1 MDKPGLRDALPQP
14 KLSDTRTDQ
23 FWSNLDSSLSAA
35 AAPSAAQTPQR
46 DLNVGLGDV
55 ARGVGAGALD
65 LVGGIGELSRQASQ
79 FGKENAGKQGG
90 DYLEQ
95 ARANMASKL
104 SPVLDVV
111 AGAGDLAK
119 SGAESLT
126 EGMSGDAKEAI
137 GRSLI
142 DETPEG
148 RLTLGDGAGDID
160 VWAMKMAQGVG
171 SLLPTLAAG
180 GVTGVAAKVS
190 IGRAVT
196 ASMVKRGATQKVAEA
211 VAAKAVSKI
220 AYGASVTTGVTGS
233 VGSAGVN
240 ARDTV
245 LGMSFDELA
254 GSDTFRQAFTRI
266 DQDQQTAHLSDEEK
280 LGLAREETAN
290 LASRA
295 TMSDAKVWGAAAMG
309 SMMGDAMLFK
319 MLAGKAATGGVLKGA
334 AKGAA
339 GEGISE
345 TLEEGVQQYAVNES
359 LNEVAAA
366 DIDPMKGV
374 MSSAIEGGLIGMGT
388 GGAVGAVGG
397 ARGGKHASQEDG
409 VGTGPVAEP
418 SAPVTE
424 DAAGPAVDPNFAS
437 APLEDGKQAP
447 SASQAEGELNPLGP
461 SASQFDEL
469 RDVPAYLRRDD
480 TAARFKGM
488 AADSEVQRAL
498 AGEFGQT
505 VQELVASQMKAGDQG
520 KSLYERAQA
529 GELGLDPF
537 AGNKSAQQVAME
549 NQRLALPLKD
559 VIFAGD
565 ANAKPKGEALAAPG
579 DHDDHQAGPGPQ
591 FRGTERTRWQSG
603 QEGDLLPPER
613 DPRYYAAEAL
623 PGATIEGEGRE
634 VGTELPHRNVV
645 YGTDGRPAQQKAANL
660 AQRERELANQP
671 PQIGQ
676 SDTIF
681 AGGASGSD
689 PRNSAYTPPKLSRD
703 QVDGS
708 LDTQSTRDPRS
719 EVARS
724 IEGAGKDT
732 DSVFG
737 PLKSLRITRK
747 GKPFGTEKEA
757 AMASRKGQEMP
768 VPLNGGGFGVAA
780 IGEVQQA
787 QAQQGGVKQPSSNS
801 AQQDRQDGKTEIAQ
815 NGMVIVHG
823 SGNPGMSEQDIQIVR
838 ASGQKQGKK
847 GRVYGG
853 FYGTSEQDAHQA
865 QAYADMMGGT
875 PTLYDVKIKPGT
887 KVLHKQGDITRLSE
901 SYINELVSQGYGVVT
916 GTDPRGQTEHV
927 VIDKSAVASM
937 APRGAQATPSQV
949 NDTNVADMRQPSDQP
964 AASVS
969 AETVPAPS
977 ATAGE
982 ASQLAPAIDTG
993 YREVIPVNQ
1002 PQAEVSNEP
1011 VTPVPAIGRERQ
1023 GDQPSAGETAAAG
1036 AGPAIAGLAD
1046 RAGSGYPADNTPAS
1060 PVPNGQQQDDQ
1071 ALTAPAPDA
1080 GAAVSGRIGEEELRD
1095 RDLLKEHGG
1104 HWKYRSAVGAGWFTA
1119 NTKEAAIERAE
1130 EAYRKAVSKGEPVPT
1145 RDERFAQADA
1155 ELFSEMD
1162 RRYGKMSTPE
1172 LEAEYQ
1178 RLGGEVGD
1186 LQKSGSGEF
1195 NGNGGRRTG
1204 AAVSNEGARQVG
1216 EERLR
1221 LGVYMKMRRDRDTAG
1236 SGAKSQQIEPAND
1249 WRGAKSATDYH
1260 AAKRRLFSGE
1270 MEFSEFQAMSRSA
1283 LDNAPSLRA
1292 ELEKKTKQDL
1302 LDQMSRF
1309 NAARY
1314 KNDKK
1319 AVVVEAA
1326 YNQLIG
1332 DLRWAAN
1339 GDGNTISETYAIG
1352 GARQSIEE
1360 RVAKALDGL
1369 TPERYQ
1375 QFVNKQRADVAKRD
1389 AELAATKEALRDPQ
1403 TLEQF
1408 KTFLKYRSLD
1418 KLTPE
1423 QRARYEDL
1431 IAASNLDKRDQA
1443 NEVKAATA
1451 VTPTASGDIIKTKH
1465 TKSGEDLFVVQMGD
1479 RVDRDTYNQINAH
1492 AKKLGGWYS
1501 SYKVGGAVPGFQ
1513 FKDEA
1518 KATEFR
1524 GWLTGQG
1531 AASAAPSAE
1540 AAPTEVTDPDQDNS
1554 KSKQVETLRT
1564 RAKTLRD
1571 KATAA
1576 LNAERKENTNKRMTE
1591 AANARANAESELH
1604 FAGLLDAIADG
1615 IESGEVTYLRNLANG
1630 TQLTELNHALS
1641 RSLWNLPPARREALT
1656 SQGMI
1661 ERTEDGRE
1669 RWSAKATPEMM
1680 AEGAQMPGMDY
1691 FARNLKDVATK
1702 MQGAS
1707 GFKQAGAKIMALVNA
1722 AINRDS
1728 KTVSIT
1734 DPELIA
1740 KLKAYTSGVSDYD
1753 AKAVKE
1759 QIGGYSR
1766 LERMGITNHT
1776 ELRAALRELARLQA
1790 GLKKQAVPRDP
1801 LAEKM
1806 VALKRKLVG
1815 NRNAFIDF
1823 FPTPESHA
1831 ADLVALAGIEPGM
1844 TVLEP
1849 SAGHG
1854 MLAEAARAAG
1864 AKVDAV
1870 ELAGDLREILQAKGF
1885 GLVGSDFMA
1894 TTPAQ
1899 SYDAVVM
1906 NPPFSGD
1913 MDVDHVRHAYDHLK
1927 PGGRLVAIVS
1937 ATAGDRQNNKNKAFR
1952 EWFDGLGGS
1961 EQAMPEGSF
1970 KASLNPTDVRTKIF
1984 VIDKPANEAKPLPS
1998 PEGKRV
2004 TVATP
2009 KGQSVEVQYLVMEAA
2024 DLVAS
2029 HDFEGNLNHD
2039 YPQQLQPRDRS
2050 KQTYRVQVG
2059 QIAAAPDGARLA
2071 ASPETDRGAPI
2082 VRDGI
2087 VESGN
2092 GRSIGLRQA
2101 YQRGDADAYRRYI
2114 EANAADFGIDPAVI
2128 GAMKQPVLVRERITT
2143 MTDDQLRD
2151 FVVDS
2156 NTDAKMANSAAE
2168 DAGADAGKLTDDM
2181 LDLLNIPEGGD
2192 VLASQNNRF
2201 LQAFLSAIGE
2211 NQSNSYVSRDGQWND
2226 AYRKR
2231 VTAAI
2236 FAYGYDNQR
2245 LLDAATGEVDA
2256 DGRNITTAL
2265 INNAVGMAKL
2275 RQHSPERAKVISNY
2289 LAEAVESIA
2298 RAKRSGQ
2305 SLQEMAAQSDMLG
2318 GDTSPE
2324 GSLLAQAIAAS
2335 ARSAKAITGMVGDIL
2350 TMLNKTT
2357 SADMFG
2363 AAVDPATPET
2373 AINETLKAI
2382 SAYNQQKASQPKPG
2396 GDLFGLAGARN
2407 NHGAAPSVPR
2417 SGDASAAKGAGGVTE
2432 GRLELDGVSIRIPAI
2447 DEEQQRLYN
2456 QATHRGQG
2464 VNFASGISTG
2474 VGRILNDLKDAG
2486 LLDTA
2491 EQRAA
2496 AEAEVQAWA
2505 NEEAINARK
2514 LMRDGIKTPSWV
2526 ITGRSGRKAQSSAA
2540 TERENNRQTQHYKD
2554 QDARIKALRDELKK
2568 LRPKE
2573 VIGRES
2579 FNYAWGKARGMI
2591 AEYASALS
2599 GGQPNLLASLRK
2611 SMNSELSRYLQAM
2624 EKIDAQ
2630 GFIKT
2635 LSEQDNRLK
2644 AAGYDGLVA
2653 IVGARSNP
2661 GKIIS
2666 DAINGRIRFSKQAMA
2681 QGEKPAKHLTRKEAE
2696 LVTKEWFKQYRGASG
2711 IDVQIHATQAELEK
2725 ALGLAAQDGLI
2736 RRAAFDDDSGTL
2748 HVAAD
2753 TIANPKRMRE
2763 ILRHEVL
2770 AHYGLANVLGDGEYT
2785 KLMSRLIQSQKDPSM
2800 KPVWDWVNTHYADED
2815 IGTQA
2820 EEVVAHLAELEQGA
2834 LGRGWDRVV
2843 AWVTRALRAVG
2854 FVPDGITAA
2863 ETRSLIEGLGKKLKR
2878 SGPDDN
2884 GPDGDKKFS
2893 QEVDLPTEI
2902 SQDSVGK
2909 TIDVSGVERPTI
2921 NHDGQPIHQTE
2932 EGLRNFWRWFGNSL
2946 MRDGAGNP
2954 VVVYHATESDITA
2967 FNTRDAVENRSFYY
2981 GEDNGREKDAGG
2993 FFFTPDKT
3001 LANDY
3006 AENRPNA
3013 NIIPVYLKLNNPVYL
3028 DEMSLEEQGN
3038 YLREARANGHDGAI
3052 IGDGLEYVVFTPEQ
3066 IKSAI
3071 GNNGEYS
3078 KSNPD
3083 VRFSQT
3089 NTAADDSKTLEQSIK
3104 QKAVYQAGAALS
3116 SVKNWL
3122 KQGRPVMLGT
3132 LTDLQI
3138 DQLYRDITGGAV
3150 SAYQRLRTKMEAERN
3165 DILLDAETR
3174 IDPLWDALEKQEKA
3188 DLSSLMHD
3196 ATMSRLHPDKP
3207 LDENSYYLEAKQKVE
3222 RAKKP
3227 ETKAAYEAELH
3238 IIERNHSE
3246 LARQYQALTPKAK
3259 ALYATMEQ
3267 TYNQQ
3272 WETLRE
3278 AIEQRLVDLLGENKG
3293 RAMAA
3298 TMRLKMESALK
3309 HGPYFP
3315 LTRFGDYVVK
3325 ARKGDEY
3332 VREHFE
3338 RRIDAEQAVK
3348 LYQRDGYNALMTV
3361 KEEGNGDSA
3370 NAHQL
3375 GMELLDFLE
3384 EAEGV
3389 SKDQLQDTIWQA
3401 MLKMMPDASYAKHAI
3416 HRRRVKGASRDAHR
3430 AYMSSVYHFA
3440 RHVSKIRY
3448 GHKMQG
3454 ELDKLS
3460 EQVLAG
3466 VTGEPSSIKPEDLE
3480 IAQQVLNEMNKRH
3493 DMNMNPTGKAWAGH
3507 AGNAGFLY
3515 YIGPSLASAV
3525 VNMTQN
3531 FTVMLPQ
3538 LGAKYGFAKS
3548 ASAMTAAMGDYIKH
3562 GKFKAGTT
3570 EAWQSLTRST
3580 TLKAD
3585 ELALLKELYR
3595 AGVLDLTQAHS
3606 VAAKADTD
3614 QQDAKVMSKHW
3625 RKAMRWAGA
3634 TFHNAEVLNR
3644 EVAALAAYRLLK
3656 EAEPTLS
3663 AEQYAEKVTEMVY
3676 DGHGNYAASNRPRY
3690 MRNDVVKV
3698 MTQFKIYSQ
3707 MMTYV
3712 IYSNAIK
3719 AAKGDKQ
3726 AAKTLGGIMAAHWVM
3741 AGVMGLPVP
3750 ITWVAY
3756 ALAAAADDDDDRS
3769 GEASFRLGLT
3779 EALGPRAGELLAKG
3793 PLDSLTNL
3801 SIAGRTGLND
3811 LWWRSPKEGTEGDDL
3826 AWHAVQQLLGP
3837 VAGIGINLVRGGG
3850 QIVDG
3855 EIQRGLETVLPKA
3868 VRDTAKAY
3876 RQATEGEQ
3884 TIKGDVIIDDVG
3896 AWNVVMQAAGFGS
3909 AQMAKNYDARE
3920 YIKAKEK
3927 RIAEVRSGL
3936 LKDYYNAR
3944 KSGDLDE
3951 VKEVIERIKA
3961 FNAIHHPGE
3970 RITGKSL
3977 ALSYKSKINSNN
3989 RTQGG
3994 VYLSRKREYLRE
4006 EGAFAKQAER
4016 E

>member
-14 KLSDTRTDQ
+14 KLSDTRTDP

-65 LVGGIGELSRQASQ
+65 LVGGIGELARQASQ

-126 EGMSGDAKEAI
+126 DGMSGDAKEAI

-148 RLTLGDGAGDID
+148 RLTMGDGAGDLD

-171 SLLPTLAAG
+171 SMVPTLLAG
-180 GVTGVAAKVS
+180 GVTGAAAKAS

-196 ASMVKRGATQKVAEA
+196 TSMLKRGATQEVAEA
-211 VAAKAVSKI
+211 VAAKTVAKL
-220 AYGASVTTGVTGS
+220 ATGAAATTGATGS

-240 ARDTV
+240 TRESV
-245 LGMSFDELA
+245 LGMSFDELSR
-254 GSDTFRQAFTRI
+254 SDTFRQAFTRI

-374 MSSAIEGGLIGMGT
+374 MSSAIEGGLIGMGA

-397 ARGGKHASQEDG
+397 ARGSKHASPEED
-409 VGTGPVAEP
+409 VGTDPVSEP
-418 SAPVTE
+418 SATVTE
-424 DAAGPAVDPNFAS
+424 EAAGPAGDPVS
-437 APLEDGKQAP
+437 AFGPQEGGEQAP
-447 SASQAEGELNPLGP
+447 SATQAEGDLNPLGP
-461 SASQFDEL
+461 SGSQFDEL
-469 RDVPAYLRRDD
+469 RDVPAYLRQDD
-480 TAARFKGM
+480 TADRYKGM

-505 VQELVASQMKAGDQG
+505 VQDLVATQMQAGDQG

-529 GELGLDPF
+529 GELGVDPF

-634 VGTELPHRNVV
+634 AGTELPHRNVV
-645 YGTDGRPAQQKAANL
+645 YGTDGRPAQQQAANL

-724 IEGAGKDT
+724 IEVAGKDT

-737 PLKSLRITRK
+737 PLQTLRITRK
-747 GKPFGTEKEA
+747 GKPFATEKEA

-949 NDTNVADMRQPSDQP
+949 NDTNVADIRQPSDQP
-964 AASVS
+964 AKNVS
-969 AETVPAPS
+969 ADTVPAPS

-982 ASQLAPAIDTG
+982 ASQLVPAIDTG
-993 YREVIPVNQ
+993 YREVIPGNQ
-1002 PQAEVSNEP
+1002 PQVEVSNEP
-1011 VTPVPAIGRERQ
+1011 VTPIPAISSERS
-1023 GDQPSAGETAAAG
+1023 GDQPGAGEPAAAG
-1036 AGPAIAGLAD
+1036 AGPAVAGLTD
-1046 RAGSGYPADNTPAS
+1046 RAGSGDRADLAAPA
-1060 PVPNGQQQDDQ
+1060 PVPDGQQQDDPT
-1071 ALTAPAPDA
+1071 LTAPATDA

-1178 RLGGEVGD
+1178 RFGGEVGD

-1540 AAPTEVTDPDQDNS
+1540 AAPTEVTEPAQTDS

-1661 ERTEDGRE
+1661 ERAEDGRE

-1759 QIGGYSR
+1759 QINGYSR

-1790 GLKKQAVPRDP
+1790 VLKKQAVPRDP

-1870 ELAGDLREILQAKGF
+1870 ELAVDLREILQAKGF
-1885 GLVGSDFMA
+1885 GLVGGDFMD

-2009 KGQSVEVQYLVMEAA
+2009 KGQSVEVQYRVMEAA

-2298 RAKRSGQ
+2298 RTKRSGQ

-2335 ARSAKAITGMVGDIL
+2335 ASSAKAITGMVGDIL

-2363 AAVDPATPET
+2363 AAMDPATPET

-2579 FNYAWGKARGMI
+2579 FNYAWGKAKGMI

-2834 LGRGWDRVV
+2834 WGRGWDRVV

-2863 ETRSLIEGLGKKLKR
+2863 ETRSLIEGLGKKLQR
-2878 SGPDDN
+2878 SGPDDS
-2884 GPDGDKKFS
+2884 GPDGGKKFS
-2893 QEVDLPTEI
+2893 QEAELP
-2902 SQDSVGK
+2902 
-2909 TIDVSGVERPTI
+2909 
-2921 NHDGQPIHQTE
+2921 
-2932 EGLRNFWRWFGNSL
+2932 
-2946 MRDGAGNP
+2946 
-2954 VVVYHATESDITA
+2954 
-2967 FNTRDAVENRSFYY
+2967 
-2981 GEDNGREKDAGG
+2981 
-2993 FFFTPDKT
+2993 
-3001 LANDY
+3001 ANDGG
-3006 AENRPNA
+3006 
-3013 NIIPVYLKLNNPVYL
+3013 IK
-3028 DEMSLEEQGN
+3028 MSQS
-3038 YLREARANGHDGAI
+3038 
-3052 IGDGLEYVVFTPEQ
+3052 V
-3066 IKSAI
+3066 
-3071 GNNGEYS
+3071 
-3078 KSNPD
+3078 
-3083 VRFSQT
+3083 
-3089 NTAADDSKTLEQSIK
+3089 ADNSPSLEQSIT
-3104 QKAVYQAGAALS
+3104 QKAKYQAGAALG
-3116 SVKNWL
+3116 SVKNYI
-3122 KQGRPVMLGT
+3122 KQKRPVMLGT

-3138 DQLYRDITGGAV
+3138 DQVYRDITGGAV
-3150 SAYQRLRTKMEAERN
+3150 SQYQRLRTQMEADRN

-3174 IDPLWDALEKQEKA
+3174 IDPLWDALDKQVKTA
-3188 DLSSLMHD
+3188 LSNLMHD
-3196 ATMSRLHPDKP
+3196 ATMTRLHPDKS

-3246 LARQYQALTPKAK
+3246 LARQYNALPANAK
-3259 ALYATMEQ
+3259 ALYDTMQ
-3267 TYNQQ
+3267 DTYTKQ
-3272 WETLRE
+3272 WESLRG
-3278 AIEQRLVDLLGENKG
+3278 AIEQRLEDLLGVNQG

-3298 TMRLKMESALK
+3298 EMRQKMEHALQ

-3315 LTRFGDYVVK
+3315 LTRYGDYVVK

-3332 VREHFE
+3332 VREHIE
-3338 RRIDAEQAVK
+3338 RRVDAEQAVK
-3348 LYQRDGYNALMTV
+3348 QYQRDGYNAVMTV
-3361 KEEGNGDSA
+3361 KEEGGGDSA
-3370 NAHQL
+3370 NANQL
-3375 GMELLDFLE
+3375 GMEMLSFLDSTD
-3384 EAEGV
+3384 GV
-3389 SKDQLQDTIWQA
+3389 SKSALKDEIWQA
-3401 MLKMMPDASYAKHAI
+3401 MLRMMPDASYAKHAI

-3430 AYMSSVYHFA
+3430 AYLNSVYHYA

-3460 EQVLAG
+3460 EQIRAG
-3466 VTGEPSSIKPEDLE
+3466 VAGEPSSLKPEDLE

-3493 DMNMNPTGKAWAGH
+3493 DLNMNPTGKAWAGA
-3507 AGNAGFLY
+3507 AGNIGFLY
-3515 YIGPSLASAV
+3515 YIGPSVASAV

-3548 ASAMTAAMGDYIKH
+3548 AAAMTQALGDYVKH

-3570 EAWQSLTRST
+3570 EAWHSLTRST
-3580 TLKAD
+3580 TLPAD
-3585 ELALLKELYR
+3585 ERAILDRLYR
-3595 AGVLDLTQAHS
+3595 AGALDLTQAHS
-3606 VAAKADTD
+3606 IAAKADTD
-3614 QQDAKVMSKHW
+3614 QQDAKPMGKRW
-3625 RKAMRWAGA
+3625 RRAMRWAGA

-3656 EAEPTLS
+3656 QAEPTLNGQ
-3663 AEQYAEKVTEMVY
+3663 QYADRVAEMVY

-3690 MRNDVVKV
+3690 MRNDITKV
-3698 MTQFKIYSQ
+3698 LTQFKIYSQ

-3712 IYSNAIK
+3712 LYSNAIK
-3719 AAKGDKQ
+3719 AAKGDKVAQ
-3726 AAKTLGGIMAAHWVM
+3726 KTLAGVLATHWVM
-3741 AGVMGLPVP
+3741 AGVMGLPTP
-3750 ITWVAY
+3750 ITAVVY
-3756 ALAAAADDDDDRS
+3756 AIAAGLDDDDDHS
-3769 GEASFRLGLT
+3769 GEASFRLALT

-3793 PLDSLTNL
+3793 PMDALTNL
-3801 SIAGRTGLND
+3801 SIAGRTGLGD

-3837 VAGIGINLVRGGG
+3837 VAGIGINLARGAG
-3850 QIVDG
+3850 QMTDG
-3855 EIQRGLETVLPKA
+3855 HIQRGLETMLPKSI
-3868 VRDTAKAY
+3868 RDVAKSY

-3884 TIKGDVIIDDVG
+3884 TIKGDIIMDDVST
-3896 AWNVVMQAAGFGS
+3896 WNVAMQGLGFGS

-3920 YIKAKEK
+3920 YIKGKEK
-3927 RIAEVRSGL
+3927 RIADKRSQL
-3936 LKDYYNAR
+3936 LTDYYMAR
-3944 KSGDLDE
+3944 KSGEMDE
-3951 VKEVIERIKA
+3951 VQEVLERIKM
-3961 FNAIHHPGE
+3961 FNSIHHPRE

-3977 ALSYKSKINSNN
+3977 ALSFKSKLRSNE

-3994 VYLSRKREYLRE
+3994 VYLNRNREYLRE
-4006 EGAFAKQAER
+4006 EGRFAD
-4016 E
+4016 

>member
-1 MDKPGLRDALPQP
+1 MDKPGMRDALPQP
-14 KLSDTRTDQ
+14 RQSDTRNDP
-23 FWSNLDSSLSAA
+23 FWSSLDSSLSAA
-35 AAPSAAQTPQR
+35 AAATPQPAEPVAKR
-46 DLNVGLGDV
+46 DLDVGLGDV

-65 LVGGIGELSRQASQ
+65 LVGGIGELARQASN

-95 ARANMASKL
+95 ARANMANKL

-111 AGAGDLAK
+111 AGAGDLAA
-119 SGAESLT
+119 SGAESLND
-126 EGMSGDAKEAI
+126 GMSADAKEAL
-137 GRSLI
+137 GRRLV

-196 ASMVKRGATQKVAEA
+196 ASMIKRGATQKVAEA

-220 AYGASVTTGVTGS
+220 ANGAAVTTGVTGS

-339 GEGISE
+339 GEWTGE
-345 TLEEGVQQYAVNES
+345 TLENGVQQYAINES
-359 LNEVAAA
+359 LNKVAAA

-374 MSSAIEGGLIGMGT
+374 VSSALEGGLIGIGT

-409 VGTGPVAEP
+409 VGTDPVAEP

-424 DAAGPAVDPNFAS
+424 GAAGPAVDPNFAS
-437 APLEDGKQAP
+437 VPLEEGEQAP

-469 RDVPAYLRRDD
+469 RDVPAYLRQDD
-480 TAARFKGM
+480 TADRYKGM

-565 ANAKPKGEALAAPG
+565 ANAKPKGEAVAAPG
-579 DHDDHQAGPGPQ
+579 DHDDQQAGPGPQ
-591 FRGTERTRWQSG
+591 FRGGERTRWQSG
-603 QEGDLLPPER
+603 QEGDVLPPESAGN
-613 DPRYYAAEAL
+613 PAGAL
-623 PGATIEGEGRE
+623 PGRVIDGEARE
-634 VGTELPHRNVV
+634 VGTELPYKPFIAGQDNRAAVSEEQ
-645 YGTDGRPAQQKAANL
+645 RRQAEQSAMAERQQ
-660 AQRERELANQP
+660 NQP
-671 PQIGQ
+671 KQIGQ

-681 AGGASGSD
+681 APGAPGAD
-689 PRNSAYTPPKLSRD
+689 NKNSAYTPPRLSRD
-703 QVDGS
+703 QVDNS
-708 LDTQSTRDPRS
+708 LGEQSTRDPRS
-719 EVARS
+719 PVAQS
-724 IEGAGKDT
+724 IEQAGSEQ
-732 DSVFG
+732 DSIFG
-737 PLKSLRITRK
+737 QLKTLRITKR
-747 GKPFGTEKEA
+747 GKPFASQKEA
-757 AMASRKGQEMP
+757 KLASRKTETP
-768 VPLNGGGFGVAA
+768 IELPAGGFGVVDKAELEQVQASQVNQGSNETPGSDVGNGFKTGAYKGSKYRVSTTNSTGAENGTPILEKRMPSGSAA
-780 IGEVQQA
+780 TFYVGKDGNLLDADNVGFNDQSSKERVWRPASKEQTAEAASILDEMGKLDLNDPKRAELKVKLKALVLGEATSTIKPSMQA
-787 QAQQGGVKQPSSNS
+787 EASPIEQPSSNS

-949 NDTNVADMRQPSDQP
+949 DDINVADMRQPSDQP

-993 YREVIPVNQ
+993 YREVIPVKQ
-1002 PQAEVSNEP
+1002 PKTEVSNEP
-1011 VTPVPAIGRERQ
+1011 VTPVPAISSEGQR
-1023 GDQPSAGETAAAG
+1023 DQPGAGEPAAAG
-1036 AGPAIAGLAD
+1036 AGPAVAGLAD
-1046 RAGSGYPADNTPAS
+1046 RARSGNPADNTPAP
-1060 PVPNGQQQDDQ
+1060 PVPDGQQQNDPT
-1071 ALTAPAPDA
+1071 LTAPATDA

-2009 KGQSVEVQYLVMEAA
+2009 KGQSVEVQYRVMEAA

-2514 LMRDGIKTPSWV
+2514 LMRDGIKNPSWA

-2540 TERENNRQTQHYKD
+2540 QDAENRRQAAHHKD
-2554 QDARIKALRDELKK
+2554 QSDRITALRGELKK

-2573 VIGRES
+2573 VIGKES
-2579 FNYAWGKARGMI
+2579 FNYAWGKAKGMI
-2591 AEYASALS
+2591 ADYASAQS
-2599 GGQPNLLASLRK
+2599 NGQPNLLASLRK
-2611 SMNSELSRYLQAM
+2611 SMNAELARYLQSM
-2624 EKIDAQ
+2624 GKIDAPN
-2630 GFIKT
+2630 FIKT
-2635 LSEQDNRLK
+2635 LKEQDQRLK
-2644 AAGYDGLVA
+2644 AAGHDGLVA
-2653 IVGARSNP
+2653 IVGARSSP

-2666 DAINGRIRFSKQAMA
+2666 NAIDGRIRFSKQAMA

-2834 LGRGWDRVV
+2834 WGRGWDRVV

-2863 ETRSLIEGLGKKLKR
+2863 ETRVLIESLGKKMKR
-2878 SGPDDN
+2878 RGPDDG
-2884 GPDGDKKFS
+2884 GPDGGQKFS
-2893 QEVDLPTEI
+2893 QEAAQPE
-2902 SQDSVGK
+2902 K
-2909 TIDVSGVERPTI
+2909 KSG
-2921 NHDGQPIHQTE
+2921 
-2932 EGLRNFWRWFGNSL
+2932 
-2946 MRDGAGNP
+2946 
-2954 VVVYHATESDITA
+2954 
-2967 FNTRDAVENRSFYY
+2967 
-2981 GEDNGREKDAGG
+2981 
-2993 FFFTPDKT
+2993 
-3001 LANDY
+3001 
-3006 AENRPNA
+3006 
-3013 NIIPVYLKLNNPVYL
+3013 LK
-3028 DEMSLEEQGN
+3028 M
-3038 YLREARANGHDGAI
+3038 
-3052 IGDGLEYVVFTPEQ
+3052 
-3066 IKSAI
+3066 
-3071 GNNGEYS
+3071 
-3078 KSNPD
+3078 
-3083 VRFSQT
+3083 SQT
-3089 NTAADDSKTLEQSIK
+3089 NTAADAAMEKLNLGPKPDIIDKTKASLNKLRQVDRGVVSSWIDRVIKKANTEVLDALAPIKYAEEAAGITDAADSGYVAARMAT
-3104 QKAVYQAGAALS
+3104 GAASTMQATMLYGLPEWNDG
-3116 SVKNWL
+3116 VIQRKAGTGEKDALLGIFADLGADLHNWL
-3122 KQGRPVMLGT
+3122 GWMAGHRAELLMAQGR
-3132 LTDLQI
+3132 
-3138 DQLYRDITGGAV
+3138 
-3150 SAYQRLRTKMEAERN
+3150 EN
-3165 DILLDAETR
+3165 LLDAND
-3174 IDPLWDALEKQEKA
+3174 IAALKGQGKG
-3188 DLSSLMHD
+3188 
-3196 ATMSRLHPDKP
+3196 K
-3207 LDENSYYLEAKQKVE
+3207 EAKFLDAKARWNRLNAATLDLAQEAGLFTKEARAEFESEWYIPFFRESDDGDVIAPFKTKGIANQNAGIKKLKGGEANTNDLLENIFTSTSKLIDASMKNMAAQKTVWNL
-3222 RAKKP
+3222 AD
-3227 ETKAAYEAELH
+3227 TG
-3238 IIERNHSE
+3238 IIEVIPKPNKMD
-3246 LARQYQALTPKAK
+3246 YQALANGK
-3259 ALYATMEQ
+3259 
-3267 TYNQQ
+3267 
-3272 WETLRE
+3272 
-3278 AIEQRLVDLLGENKG
+3278 D
-3293 RAMAA
+3293 
-3298 TMRLKMESALK
+3298 
-3309 HGPYFP
+3309 
-3315 LTRFGDYVVK
+3315 
-3325 ARKGDEY
+3325 
-3332 VREHFE
+3332 
-3338 RRIDAEQAVK
+3338 RIMVK
-3348 LYQRDGYNALMTV
+3348 L
-3361 KEEGNGDSA
+3361 EGEDY
-3370 NAHQL
+3370 
-3375 GMELLDFLE
+3375 MIRVED
-3384 EAEGV
+3384 
-3389 SKDQLQDTIWQA
+3389 
-3401 MLKMMPDASYAKHAI
+3401 PD
-3416 HRRRVKGASRDAHR
+3416 
-3430 AYMSSVYHFA
+3430 
-3440 RHVSKIRY
+3440 
-3448 GHKMQG
+3448 
-3454 ELDKLS
+3454 
-3460 EQVLAG
+3460 
-3466 VTGEPSSIKPEDLE
+3466 
-3480 IAQQVLNEMNKRH
+3480 
-3493 DMNMNPTGKAWAGH
+3493 
-3507 AGNAGFLY
+3507 
-3515 YIGPSLASAV
+3515 
-3525 VNMTQN
+3525 
-3531 FTVMLPQ
+3531 
-3538 LGAKYGFAKS
+3538 
-3548 ASAMTAAMGDYIKH
+3548 
-3562 GKFKAGTT
+3562 
-3570 EAWQSLTRST
+3570 
-3580 TLKAD
+3580 
-3585 ELALLKELYR
+3585 LYR
-3595 AGVLDLTQAHS
+3595 AMTFFDRKPFGAMVN
-3606 VAAKADTD
+3606 VAAKAKRLLTAGVTASPEFMLRNFLRDSLSSWAISKDGFRPVIDSIKGVKKTLAMDGSTIDVMFSGASFLGGYVNGNDPEAMADTVRKSLRRKGMTPE
-3614 QQDAKVMSKHW
+3614 QIARYEKSIIRNAAQAKGVVANVWEKYN
-3625 RKAMRWAGA
+3625 RYGEA
-3634 TFHNAEVLNR
+3634 FENANR
-3644 EVAALAAYRLLK
+3644 EAV
-3656 EAEPTLS
+3656 
-3663 AEQYAEKVTEMVY
+3663 
-3676 DGHGNYAASNRPRY
+3676 YAAAIKAGKSHAQAAFESKDLMDFSMLGASRT
-3690 MRNDVVKV
+3690 MQV
-3698 MTQFKIYSQ
+3698 MTQLLPFFNARVQGLGKLTRELRDNPSAIAKRAGMITAASLALLAANWDDERYEELPDWDKDANWHFFVGDQHFRIPKPFEIGVLFGTIPERMVRAMGGKDTGAQLGKAIARAVGETFALNPTPQIVKPLVESYFNYDAFRGIPIENAQ
-3707 MMTYV
+3707 DLAVQAEARYNEQTSLMMREL
-3712 IYSNAIK
+3712 
-3719 AAKGDKQ
+3719 GE
-3726 AAKTLGGIMAAHWVM
+3726 TLGMSPKKLEHLLIGYTGTMGSYVM
-3741 AGVMGLPVP
+3741 
-3750 ITWVAY
+3750 
-3756 ALAAAADDDDDRS
+3756 AAADGLIRASRPGESASWRADEIPLVKAVYRGTGPAKSTQHMEEFYRMLNEVNQLKRTVDQYRS
-3769 GEASFRLGLT
+3769 EGLT
-3779 EALGPRAGELLAKG
+3779 DKANELLEEQGGILKSRRSLSRTQQQVRVVRNKIELIQRDRTMAAEEKRRRIDELLA
-3793 PLDSLTNL
+3793 
-3801 SIAGRTGLND
+3801 RRND
-3811 LWWRSPKEGTEGDDL
+3811 LVYQ
-3826 AWHAVQQLLGP
+3826 AV
-3837 VAGIGINLVRGGG
+3837 N
-3850 QIVDG
+3850 
-3855 EIQRGLETVLPKA
+3855 
-3868 VRDTAKAY
+3868 
-3876 RQATEGEQ
+3876 
-3884 TIKGDVIIDDVG
+3884 
-3896 AWNVVMQAAGFGS
+3896 
-3909 AQMAKNYDARE
+3909 KNRE
-3920 YIKAKEK
+3920 NWE
-3927 RIAEVRSGL
+3927 
-3936 LKDYYNAR
+3936 
-3944 KSGDLDE
+3944 
-3951 VKEVIERIKA
+3951 
-3961 FNAIHHPGE
+3961 
-3970 RITGKSL
+3970 
-3977 ALSYKSKINSNN
+3977 
-3989 RTQGG
+3989 
-3994 VYLSRKREYLRE
+3994 
-4006 EGAFAKQAER
+4006 
-4016 E
+4016 